1 VLREEHDALAKTPQA
16 CADQFTA
23 WIITSSDNQRV
34 AHHPSKRLR
43 PRSSMCQN
51 LEKLP
56 LIIQKPNLVVL
67 NKQIVDERGIKPS
80 NETSGRFTSLHAVYI
95 FHGSCRFPV
104 LKFIGLSH
112 ISVLLFD
119 WWWT

>member
-1 VLREEHDALAKTPQA
+1 VSEPGKIA
-16 CADQFTA
+16 ADYTEA
-23 WIITSSDNQRV
+23 ESRIV
-34 AHHPSKRLR
+34 
-43 PRSSMCQN
+43 
-51 LEKLP
+51 
-56 LIIQKPNLVVL
+56 
-67 NKQIVDERGIKPS
+67 KQLVDERGIKPS
-80 NETSGRFTSLHAVYI
+80 NENSGRFTSLHAVYI